1 MSRSAR
7 KLKRTNANSKKKN
20 KNGLVPAFFLKM
32 KKKIS
37 ESPTVQKLLEIRF
50 VRFIVQKLGT
60 ILKPTRLK
68 ENFLQAF
75 SLERSICRLIAA
87 WCFFVVSTLGEK
99 DAFTN
104 LEWLQ
109 ETELSEVA
117 GATIGFFLLFSLIG
131 VLIGKINTDAL
142 VLLPGATVCIFH
154 WCFFA
159 PATNREW
166 FMISATL
173 VYALFLVY
181 CIRALA
187 NVWEYVKMHTPV
199 AIVLASL
206 AGIVCFGGIA
216 MIGYFRYKSFAS
228 PNFDFGIWVNM
239 FHNMKETG
247 LAMVT
252 CERDQLLSH
261 FAVHISPVYYLLL
274 PFYCLFPSP
283 VTLQIAQAV
292 VLAAGIVPVF
302 LLARHFKFSNQ
313 QTVLACILYALL
325 PVITTGCSFDLHEN
339 CFLPLFLLFTFY
351 FYEIKK
357 PIPMY
362 VCAILV
368 LSVKEDAAIYLL
380 FFALFLLL
388 SERKYLHGSILAA
401 MAIGYFLLCGHI
413 LETTGMGMMSNRYNN
428 LMFDTEDGLGGA
440 IKTILVNP
448 GYLLTQ
454 LFADK
459 DAKWDKIMYVIYMI
473 LPLGFLP
480 FASKKSSRWL
490 LVAPIL
496 INLLTMYAYQPR
508 IGYQYHFGIA
518 AFLVYAMLK
527 NLPDIESP
535 DVRRTLLSVAAAA
548 CLCSYLITAVPLVQ
562 PRIEKWKTD
571 KDKFEQMEVFLEENV
586 PDDVSVAASTYLLPH
601 IADRSEIYEVYYHKN
616 KPDVEYVVLDTR
628 YSSYKPFYEAYI
640 EHGYTAVAQ
649 LDTRIMILQQP
660 TK

>member
-1 MSRSAR
+1 MSRAAR
-7 KLKRTNANSKKKN
+7 KIKRTNAHPKKKS
-20 KNGLVPAFFLKM
+20 KNGLIPTFFSKV

-37 ESPTVQKLLEIRF
+37 DSHSVQKLLEIRF
-50 VRFIVQKLGT
+50 VRFIVQKLGA
-60 ILKPTRLK
+60 ILNPARLK

-75 SLERSICRLIAA
+75 SLERSICRLITA
-87 WCFFVVSTLGEK
+87 WCFFIVSTLGEAN
-99 DAFTN
+99 AFTK

-109 ETELSEVA
+109 DISLSQVA
-117 GATIGFFLLFSLIG
+117 LPTIGYFVLFSLVA
-131 VLIGKINTDAL
+131 VLVGKINTDAL
-142 VLLPGATVCIFH
+142 VLLPGSTICIIY
-154 WCFFA
+154 WCIFA

-216 MIGYFRYKSFAS
+216 MLGYFRYKSFAS
-228 PNFDFGIWVNM
+228 PNFDFGIWANM
-239 FHNMKETG
+239 FYNMKETG

-274 PFYCLFPSP
+274 PFYYLFPSP

-292 VLAAGIVPVF
+292 VLAAGVVPVF

-313 QTVLACILYALL
+313 QTVLVCMLYAFL
-325 PVITTGCSFDLHEN
+325 PVISTGCSYDLHEN

-362 VCAILV
+362 ISAILV

-380 FFALFLLL
+380 FFALFLLI
-388 SERKYLHGSILAA
+388 SERKYLHGGILAA
-401 MAIGYFLLCGHI
+401 LSIVYFLLCGYL
-413 LETTGMGMMSNRYNN
+413 LETTGTGMMTNRFDN
-428 LMFDTEDGLGGA
+428 LIYDSEDGLVGA

-448 GYLLTQ
+448 GYILTQ
-454 LFADK
+454 LFTHK
-459 DAKWDKIMYVIYMI
+459 DATWDKVMYFIYML
-473 LPLGFLP
+473 LPLGMLP
-480 FASKKSSRWL
+480 FATKKPSRWL
-490 LVAPIL
+490 LIAPML
-496 INLLTMYAYQPR
+496 INLLTMYVYQSN
-508 IGYQYHFGIA
+508 IGFQYHFGIA

-527 NLPDIESP
+527 NLPEVAP
-535 DVRRTLLSVAAAA
+535 DVRRTLLSIAAAA
-548 CLCSYLITAVPLVQ
+548 CLCSYLITAVPLIQ

-571 KDKFEQMEVFLEENV
+571 KDKFEQMEAFLEENV

-601 IADRSEIYEVYYHKN
+601 IADRSEIYEVHYHKN
-616 KPDVEYVVLDTR
+616 KPDIEYVVLDSR
-628 YSSYKPFYEAYI
+628 YASHKPFYEAYLAQ
-640 EHGYTAVAQ
+640 GYTVVAQ
-649 LDTRIMILQQP
+649 LDTRILVLKQP
-660 TK
+660 TE